1 MLIHNIILLI
11 LPYFN
16 HNRAIV
22 IVLAVFLVYFFIF
35 EVVSVANKNIV
46 VAIKDIWFWIDVTF
60 LVIMILYLIYEF

>member
-1 MLIHNIILLI
+1 MLINNIILLL

-16 HNRAIV
+16 HNIAIV